1 MFFIQNN
8 SMKISLFA
16 LPIIAMSLFL
26 VGLCGNLFTSST
38 CKTSSTTLENINLE
52 TPLGE
57 TIELNNLNKNEKL
70 KGKWI
75 LLDFWASWNT
85 ESMKDR
91 NVLNEVYSQ
100 YNSKNLEIVSV
111 SLDNSKE
118 RWQTAIAQNNSSWL
132 EVSDL
137 KGWKSEVCNKYKVS
151 GLPYH
156 VLINPKG
163 EVVKTAISNQE
174 LLEVLK
180 EVL

>member
-1 MFFIQNN
+1 
-8 SMKISLFA
+8 MKFSLFV
-16 LPIIAMSLFL
+16 LPIIAMSLFF
-26 VGLCGNLFTSST
+26 VGLCGNIFSSST
-38 CKTSSTTLENINLE
+38 FKATSTTTQIATLE
-52 TPLGE
+52 TSLGE
-57 TIELNNLNKNEKL
+57 IIELDNLNKNEKL

-75 LLDFWASWNT
+75 LLDFWASWNG

-91 NVLNEVYSQ
+91 DVLNEVYSH

-118 RWQTAIAQNNSSWL
+118 RWKAAIAQNNSSWL

-137 KGWKSEVCNKYKVS
+137 KGWESAACNKYNVS

-163 EVVKTAISNQE
+163 EIVKTAISNHE
-174 LLEVLK
+174 LMEVLK